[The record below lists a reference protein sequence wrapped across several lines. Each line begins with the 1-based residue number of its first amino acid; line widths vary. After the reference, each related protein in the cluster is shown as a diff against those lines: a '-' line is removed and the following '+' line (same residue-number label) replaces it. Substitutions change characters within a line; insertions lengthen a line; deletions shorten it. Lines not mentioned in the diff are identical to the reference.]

1 MGCALALSGVLG
13 LLTFRRIVHPIR
25 ALETTVKSIAAG
37 DYSKSVPFTDAAD
50 ETGEL
55 ARSIDVLKQGAAAM
69 DQQRWVKTSAA
80 KITGELQGATSLA
93 EFGQR
98 LISGL
103 VPVLGGGVAG
113 FYLFEHDPE
122 RLRRIASYGLAEE
135 RGRGGFVSSGRGAGW
150 PVRARTPD
158 GHLTNLPP
166 DYLRISSGLGKARAG
181 PCGCVA
187 ADVA

>member
-1 MGCALALSGVLG
+1 VVGV
-13 LLTFRRIVHPIR
+13 LTFRRIVHPIR

-37 DYSKSVPFTDAAD
+37 DYSKSVPFTNAAD

-69 DQQRWVKTSAA
+69 DHSAGSKTSAA

-98 LISGL
+98 YISSL
-103 VPVLGGGVAG
+103 MPVLGGGVAS

-122 RLRRIASYGLAEE
+122 CLRRIASYGLAE
-135 RGRGGFVSSGRGAGW
+135 GRPRQIRSG
-150 PVRARTPD
+150 
-158 GHLTNLPP
+158 
-166 DYLRISSGLGKARAG
+166 
-181 PCGCVA
+181 
-187 ADVA
+187 